1 MGVPS
6 DRQLI
11 ANQRERSSAR
21 LDTVSDVHQC
31 PYCEL
36 RFTNRNEVED
46 HVAVEHPRPVEDD
59 TRPANGGDRSN
70 TRRG

>member
-1 MGVPS
+1 M
-6 DRQLI
+6 
-11 ANQRERSSAR
+11 
-21 LDTVSDVHQC
+21 SDVHHC

-36 RFTNRNEVED
+36 RFATRNEVED

-59 TRPANGGDRSN
+59 TRPADGGNRSN